1 MGATLYGMTK
11 TTVYL
16 SVELEARLNAEAA
29 ASGVSKAELIREGV
43 AMRLNASTRPTRDR
57 TLPVFN
63 SGQALT
69 AQEMDKAVYEHIK
82 ERTERR

>member
-1 MGATLYGMTK
+1 MTK

-16 SVELEARLNAEAA
+16 SIEQEARLNAEAA
-29 ASGVSKAELIREGV
+29 ASGMSKAELIREGV
-43 AMRLNASTRPTRDR
+43 AMRLDASTRSMHNP

-69 AQEMDKAVYEHIK
+69 AQEMDELIYEHIK